1 MADRWEVCVKRIAK
15 ALSIA
20 LIALLFANCCCGA
33 SSVTG
38 SGRDSE
44 FYTEFSYSA
53 AVGLGYQEGVTRRD
67 PSDVIKVGASYYVW
81 YTKTSRGYSGYDAT
95 IWYASSPDGRRWT
108 EEAEA
113 IKRGQ
118 AGSWDAQS
126 VFTPNILVAE
136 GRYYLFYTAISKPK
150 DDRFRTA
157 IGAAVSDSPD
167 GPWKR
172 FEGNPVLRTSRGR
185 WVGDSGTK
193 AGPDAAWDSH
203 VVDDACLIVRDG
215 KYWLYYKGRQMG
227 LSPAQTKMGLAIADS
242 PTGPYIKHKA
252 NPLIKSGHEVLVW
265 PYRQGVVALIGPTGP
280 RGNTIRYAP
289 DGLDFSVK
297 SRIKN
302 PPKAPGAYRPD
313 AFDNTTNGQGI
324 TWGIS
329 MGTKNRRPYLVRFD
343 CALGVKKLTAT
354 GPDKER

>member
-1 MADRWEVCVKRIAK
+1 MADRLEVCVKRIAVS
-15 ALSIA
+15 LGTV
-20 LIALLFANCCCGA
+20 LIALLFANCSCGA
-33 SSVTG
+33 GSVAG
-38 SGRDSE
+38 SGEDSE

-113 IKRGQ
+113 IKRGEP
-118 AGSWDAQS
+118 GTWDAQS
-126 VFTPNILVAE
+126 VFTPNILVAD

-150 DDRFRTA
+150 DARFTTA
-157 IGAAVSDSPD
+157 IGVAVSDSPD
-167 GPWKR
+167 GPWRKS
-172 FEGNPVLRTSRGR
+172 EGNPVLTTGQGR
-185 WVGDSGTK
+185 WVGHSGTK
-193 AGPDAAWDSH
+193 AAPDAAWDSH
-203 VVDDACLIVRDG
+203 VVDDACLIVRGG
-215 KYWLYYKGRQMG
+215 KYWLYYKGRQMA

-242 PTGPYIKHKA
+242 PTGPYVKHRA
-252 NPLIKSGHEVLVW
+252 NPLIRSGHEVLVW

-280 RGNTIRYAP
+280 RGNTIQYAP
-289 DGLDFSVK
+289 DGLHFSVK

-313 AFDNTTNGQGI
+313 AFANTTNGQGI

-329 MGTKNRRPYLVRFD
+329 MGTKNTRPYLVRFECD
-343 CALGVKKLTAT
+343 LSAKRVKAAEPK
-354 GPDKER
+354 KK